1 MSESSRA
8 AEASAV
14 AAVPAEPCDKLQV
27 SLQQLLRVITDILD
41 SLEQGDADEALSQK
55 LAKYVA
61 VLAEVDQRAAS
72 LPPFE
77 VPVAVLQ
84 HMDQDGGSPSVW
96 CQSLLDRL
104 KNGMEGFK
112 QRKAPVASLSRHL
125 RAQGWGLASLN
136 SLSRQ
141 PSEAEGQAGQV
152 TGNDM
157 SERTTKKRPL
167 DSTAHSSLGS
177 RERKAIMLTM
187 EGDFRHQFA
196 LFGVVDMGHLVRAL
210 PRSLTFQMPLLRRGP
225 CLLLNRGSHVQIYAV
240 ETSPSALEEWME
252 LDPYQCIAKVNRKYA
267 SECTEVHL
275 ANKGAESISKKFEH
289 FSSLE
294 VVWFQGNRLSRV
306 ENLETNFRIREVYIQ
321 NNRLVS
327 LAGLK
332 TFKFLRV
339 LLASGNQLRNLDKQ
353 LALLSRFPFLKK
365 LELFDNPVAEEPD
378 YRLRL
383 IYHVPQ
389 VELLDQHT
397 VKLPERLRA
406 DEVVPNLDKVSAA
419 KVEKPRPKGHQFSV
433 LERQC
438 IHEARSIQE
447 RRRLEEELSMSKS
460 FHVVDKGAPPDCKVF
475 KANRDRWMDPRKK
488 VLHET
493 LRPTPWE
500 CHEMRG
506 FILARAKKELTRAD
520 VEALA
525 KELAETGIEE
535 VGRFLKSPEAVFEEL
550 VEQDAVEAG
559 MTALA
564 RSLKFHTESKGKVK
578 GTPHPLDKLMQDASA
593 TMPPAEVI
601 TWLLKLDW
609 PRFDDELLDRT
620 ARDNA

>member
-1 MSESSRA
+1 
-8 AEASAV
+8 
-14 AAVPAEPCDKLQV
+14 
-27 SLQQLLRVITDILD
+27 
-41 SLEQGDADEALSQK
+41 
-55 LAKYVA
+55 
-61 VLAEVDQRAAS
+61 
-72 LPPFE
+72 
-77 VPVAVLQ
+77 
-84 HMDQDGGSPSVW
+84 
-96 CQSLLDRL
+96 
-104 KNGMEGFK
+104 
-112 QRKAPVASLSRHL
+112 
-125 RAQGWGLASLN
+125 
-136 SLSRQ
+136 
-141 PSEAEGQAGQV
+141 
-152 TGNDM
+152 
-157 SERTTKKRPL
+157 
-167 DSTAHSSLGS
+167 
-177 RERKAIMLTM
+177 
-187 EGDFRHQFA
+187 
-196 LFGVVDMGHLVRAL
+196 
-210 PRSLTFQMPLLRRGP
+210 
-225 CLLLNRGSHVQIYAV
+225 
-240 ETSPSALEEWME
+240 ME
-252 LDPYQCIAKVNRKYA
+252 LDPYQCIAKKNRKYA

-275 ANKGAESISKKFEH
+275 ANQGAESISKKFEH

-294 VVWFQGNRLSRV
+294 VIWFQGNRLSRV

-332 TFKFLRV
+332 SFKFLRV

-397 VKLPERLRA
+397 VKGAERLRA

-447 RRRLEEELSMSKS
+447 RRRQAEELSMSKS
-460 FHVVDKGAPPDCKVF
+460 FHVAAGKDAPPDCKMF

-488 VLHET
+488 ILHET

-500 CHEMRG
+500 CHEMRS
-506 FILARAKKELTRAD
+506 FIESKAKKELTKAD

-525 KELAETGIEE
+525 KELGETGVEE
-535 VGRFLKSPEAVFEEL
+535 VGRFLKSPAAVFEEL
-550 VEQDAVEAG
+550 AEQDEVEEG

-578 GTPHPLDKLMQDASA
+578 AMPHALDKLMQDASA
-593 TMPPAEVI
+593 TMPVAEVI

-609 PRFDDELLDRT
+609 PRFDDEHLERRIDKLFEDMRRAEFAGDKET
-620 ARDNA
+620 VGKLQTHASRLEGAKTLKHHVELNRKEILRSAPKARVDIFPQTFIRGKRQIDEATGRIVLKVGMDTRSTSMGTMTVTTR

>member
-1 MSESSRA
+1 
-8 AEASAV
+8 
-14 AAVPAEPCDKLQV
+14 
-27 SLQQLLRVITDILD
+27 
-41 SLEQGDADEALSQK
+41 
-55 LAKYVA
+55 
-61 VLAEVDQRAAS
+61 
-72 LPPFE
+72 
-77 VPVAVLQ
+77 
-84 HMDQDGGSPSVW
+84 
-96 CQSLLDRL
+96 
-104 KNGMEGFK
+104 
-112 QRKAPVASLSRHL
+112 
-125 RAQGWGLASLN
+125 
-136 SLSRQ
+136 
-141 PSEAEGQAGQV
+141 
-152 TGNDM
+152 
-157 SERTTKKRPL
+157 
-167 DSTAHSSLGS
+167 
-177 RERKAIMLTM
+177 
-187 EGDFRHQFA
+187 
-196 LFGVVDMGHLVRAL
+196 
-210 PRSLTFQMPLLRRGP
+210 
-225 CLLLNRGSHVQIYAV
+225 
-240 ETSPSALEEWME
+240 ME

-609 PRFDDELLDRT
+609 PRFDDELLDRRIDKLFEDMRRAEFAGDT
-620 ARDNA
+620 ETVGKLRTHASRLEGTKTLKDHVELNRKETVQAAPKTRADVFPQTFIRAKRQIDEATGRIVLKVGMDTRSTSMGTMTVAR